1 MDKKTYFVLSCA
13 VLLMLFSASPAL
25 AGFGDGP
32 GAPSA
37 IVITGGDDLRSGSWI
52 QDLFAWVER
61 TFGGA
66 EEDRILSAWEASK
79 KGGDDPEES
88 EYSDPG
94 TGVSPMA
101 GPEID
106 PDG

>member
-1 MDKKTYFVLSCA
+1 MDKKICFVLSCA
-13 VLLMLFSASPAL
+13 VFLILFSASPTL
-25 AGFGDGP
+25 AGFGGGP

-37 IVITGGDDLRSGSWI
+37 IVTAGGDKLPSGSWI

-66 EEDRILSAWEASK
+66 DEDRILSAWEISK

-88 EYSDPG
+88 EDSGPG